1 MKLIVRAKRVRENDT
16 FVLSNQKCKV
26 IKTERNDFGQT
37 IIHFQTDM
45 TGDEITNCMI
55 VNNDLPIEIKK

>member
-16 FVLSNQKCKV
+16 FVLSRQMCTV
-26 IKTERNDFGQT
+26 VKTEMNDFGQT
-37 IIHFQTDM
+37 IIYFRTDM
-45 TGDEITNCMI
+45 TGAEITNTLI